1 MQDEHPVGYASR
13 ALTPKETN
21 YAQIE
26 KELLAIV
33 FEVERF
39 EGYDVYGRKIFEL
52 DVSYR
57 KGTEMH
63 MADPLRRAYLPLE
76 IETEYV
82 DMTESV
88 PIRKPTLQEIKSATE
103 VDAELQV
110 LVPIIT
116 QGWQREGL
124 NYPPNCR
131 PLFP

>member
-1 MQDEHPVGYASR
+1 MGYASR
-13 ALTPKETN
+13 ALTPTETN
-21 YAQIE
+21 YTQIE

-52 DVSYR
+52 DVSHR

-116 QGWQREGL
+116 QGW
-124 NYPPNCR
+124 
-131 PLFP
+131 